1 MRGQTARRKLGK
13 SCPRLQ
19 VPQGFGQV
27 LLAKRFRLEA

>member
-1 MRGQTARRKLGK
+1 MARRELGK

-27 LLAKRFRLEA
+27 LPAKRFRPEA